1 MRHGK
6 ISLSKIFWIFI
17 LLCILSSCID
27 SYKEE
32 QENDINSSYSNKVF
46 RLISSSEN
54 KVFDSE
60 IRSYAKKERIKID
73 IVYDDTLKIIKRL
86 NNGEKFDSVWLSNSI
101 WMYAID
107 SNKVKVSDT
116 KSTNINPIVLGI
128 RKNKAEELGFIDK
141 DIYTKNIVEAV
152 KNGKLKFS
160 IPNPVTTDSGA
171 SAYLGVLTTLAGNPE
186 VLTESM
192 LEDDTLKENLKTF
205 FSGVERSVG
214 DEEVLQELFLKGE
227 YDAIFTQESSII
239 NINKSLSKSGKET
252 LYAIYPVDGVSISDS
267 PIGFIDQKNEKKKD
281 QYDKLVSYLLSN
293 DGQKLLASYG
303 RRTWYGGINEN
314 ADVSVFN
321 PEWGINTKKYIS
333 PLKYPSTKVIKEAL
347 MLYQTSL
354 RKPVHVVF
362 CLDYS
367 GSMYGE
373 GISELRDA
381 MDYILTERAEEEMLQ
396 FSEEDI
402 VDIVPFAGTTEV
414 WHSDKNGDLKSLL
427 NKINSKSP
435 DGATALFPAAV
446 QALKL
451 LKDTNRNKYNT
462 SVIVMTDGQG
472 NVGYF
477 KDVESYYKSIKTEIP
492 IYSIKFGDADEEQL
506 LQMAELSNGRVFDG
520 TTSLVEA
527 FTEVRGYN

>member
-227 YDAIFTQESSII
+227 YDAIFT
-239 NINKSLSKSGKET
+239 
-252 LYAIYPVDGVSISDS
+252 
-267 PIGFIDQKNEKKKD
+267 
-281 QYDKLVSYLLSN
+281 
-293 DGQKLLASYG
+293 
-303 RRTWYGGINEN
+303 
-314 ADVSVFN
+314 
-321 PEWGINTKKYIS
+321 
-333 PLKYPSTKVIKEAL
+333 
-347 MLYQTSL
+347 
-354 RKPVHVVF
+354 
-362 CLDYS
+362 
-367 GSMYGE
+367 
-373 GISELRDA
+373 
-381 MDYILTERAEEEMLQ
+381 
-396 FSEEDI
+396 
-402 VDIVPFAGTTEV
+402 
-414 WHSDKNGDLKSLL
+414 
-427 NKINSKSP
+427 
-435 DGATALFPAAV
+435 
-446 QALKL
+446 
-451 LKDTNRNKYNT
+451 
-462 SVIVMTDGQG
+462 
-472 NVGYF
+472 
-477 KDVESYYKSIKTEIP
+477 
-492 IYSIKFGDADEEQL
+492 
-506 LQMAELSNGRVFDG
+506 
-520 TTSLVEA
+520 
-527 FTEVRGYN
+527 